1 MNNENTEL
9 IPEKLA
15 IKKPKSKLLKII
27 NSKKFND
34 KILFK
39 KNSDFH
45 NIKVVENEI
54 GRFIHYDST
63 YQAGYINTDFYS
75 GNLPYINYF
84 LISYL
89 INPKIEKILLIG
101 LGSGKLVNDMEF
113 LFENLKK
120 TDVVDIEENIENI
133 ARDYFNFSPSDK
145 YNFILQDGITYLRN
159 NKTKYDLI
167 IADIANNNGIDLRFL
182 SKNYFSYIKKSLKK
196 SGIFISNMCASPD
209 LKNPENIFINKYFP
223 IYKEFFK
230 YNHIFIGNF
239 SDEVYYK
246 SFFDIDERVI
256 DITNLIIISTDKYN
270 QIEEKKE
277 LKEKIK
283 KLNIKI
289 EDYLKDR
296 YQE

>member
-1 MNNENTEL
+1 MDVENKEL
-9 IPEKLA
+9 IPENLA
-15 IKKPKSKLLKII
+15 IKKPNSKLLKII

-34 KILFK
+34 KILYE

-113 LFENLKK
+113 LFENLKE
-120 TDVVDIEENIENI
+120 TDVVDIEENIEDI
-133 ARDYFNFSPSDK
+133 AKDYFNFSPSEK

-159 NKTKYDLI
+159 NKKKYDLI
-167 IADIANNNGIDLRFL
+167 IADVANNNGIDLRFL
-182 SKNYFSYIKKSLKK
+182 SKNYFSYIKKSLNK
-196 SGIFISNMCASPD
+196 SGIFISNMLQYFCSGIL
-209 LKNPENIFINKYFP
+209 LKSYLSLHRN
-223 IYKEFFK
+223 
-230 YNHIFIGNF
+230 
-239 SDEVYYK
+239 
-246 SFFDIDERVI
+246 RRW
-256 DITNLIIISTDKYN
+256 
-270 QIEEKKE
+270 
-277 LKEKIK
+277 KIK
-283 KLNIKI
+283 TSLFNGI
-289 EDYLKDR
+289 R
-296 YQE
+296 R